1 VLDIVDIIRQVAVY
15 FPNIKKELY
24 RAHIKVRLEDF
35 IKKAFVF
42 STVGSVSLSVFF
54 GLLFMT
60 FGVSLLFLLLIL
72 PALFAFFFYYYMLT
86 PKYMIIKRQREL
98 DREVLFAG
106 RFLLVKV
113 HSGTPLIKAIEE
125 GAQGYG
131 ISGKYFKEILDDI
144 NLGTPIERALE
155 NAMNYSPSE
164 KFRKIL
170 FQIITALKVGIDITG
185 PLKET
190 LDEITAEQ
198 LNEIKRYGKKL
209 NSLAMFY
216 MLLAVVM
223 PSLGMTMFVV
233 IGSLIKLPITP
244 RVYIGVL
251 FFLFIL
257 QFIFVIIF
265 KGTRLAVNL

>member
-1 VLDIVDIIRQVAVY
+1 MLDIVDIIRQVAVY

-113 HSGTPLIKAIEE
+113 HSGTPLIKAIVED
-125 GAQGYG
+125 ASDQ
-131 ISGKYFKEILDDI
+131 
-144 NLGTPIERALE
+144 R
-155 NAMNYSPSE
+155 
-164 KFRKIL
+164 
-170 FQIITALKVGIDITG
+170 
-185 PLKET
+185 
-190 LDEITAEQ
+190 
-198 LNEIKRYGKKL
+198 
-209 NSLAMFY
+209 
-216 MLLAVVM
+216 
-223 PSLGMTMFVV
+223 
-233 IGSLIKLPITP
+233 
-244 RVYIGVL
+244 
-251 FFLFIL
+251 
-257 QFIFVIIF
+257 
-265 KGTRLAVNL
+265 AVNGPALYTLQLLEIVNVLSNVVFFPSAVSP